1 MRALSVWPL
10 LALGLALGMPGRAQ
24 QLTFARQVVFGKRQ
38 SLELWAVSGMAVGSR
53 PPNIAAVYQIAMKHG
68 VVFLDDTV
76 AQYRLT
82 LKENRSLAGRLFSWG
97 TYFELGATEL
107 VNLHVI
113 HANSQVSIGLN
124 VAMGLVNA
132 LLPAVQKNI
141 PVPDP
146 SVLVRTGSL
155 VMDAQGSVSG
165 LFWADRSASG
175 LAGFIDTVQ

>member
-1 MRALSVWPL
+1 MKALSAWLFPVL
-10 LALGLALGMPGRAQ
+10 TLALAGSGRAQ

-38 SLELWAVSGMAVGSR
+38 SIELWAVSGTAVSSR
-53 PPNIAAVYQIAMKHG
+53 PPAISAVYQIAMKHG
-68 VVFLDDTV
+68 VSFLDDTV

-113 HANSQVSIGLN
+113 QASSQVSIGLN

-132 LLPAVQKNI
+132 LLPAVQKSI
-141 PVPDP
+141 PAPDP

-155 VMDAQGSVSG
+155 VMDAQGSLSG
-165 LFWADRSASG
+165 LFWADRSSVQ
-175 LAGFIDTVQ
+175 GFIDNVP